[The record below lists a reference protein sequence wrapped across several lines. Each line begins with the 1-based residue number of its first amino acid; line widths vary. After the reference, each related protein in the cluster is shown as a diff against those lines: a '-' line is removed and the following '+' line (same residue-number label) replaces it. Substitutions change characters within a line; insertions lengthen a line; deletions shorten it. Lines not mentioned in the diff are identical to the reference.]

1 MKALLCKEL
10 GPADTLVIEEIPAEP
25 ISPHAARV
33 RVTAAGVNFP
43 DTLVI
48 EGKYQFKPQLPFSP
62 GAEMAGVVTEIGDK
76 VTNVAVGDRVMA
88 VLSHG
93 CYREELVTP
102 AAGLLPVPDGMPLDL
117 AAIFPMA
124 YGTSYHALKQRA
136 ALAPGESVLV
146 LGAAGGVGLAAVE
159 LAKAMGA
166 GKVIAAVGSEEKM
179 AVCREHGADEVIN
192 YNEGLKAQIKALT
205 GGQGVDVIYDPVGGD
220 LFDDVPSCLAWRGRV
235 LIVGFAAGRIPELPI
250 NKLLI
255 KGASAVGV
263 FWGAFAMREAAL
275 NLQNFSE
282 LAALWRD
289 GKLKPRV
296 SADYTLE
303 QVPQALH
310 DLLAR
315 KAQGKLRVKVADV

>member
-10 GPADTLVIEEIPAEP
+10 GPAEKLVVEDIPSEP
-25 ISPHAARV
+25 MTPYAARV
-33 RVTAAGVNFP
+33 KVAAAGVNFP

-48 EGKYQFKPQLPFSP
+48 EGKYQFKPQPPFSP
-62 GAEMAGVVTEIGDK
+62 GAEMAGVVTEVGE
-76 VTNVAVGDRVMA
+76 NVSQLAVGDKVMA

-102 AAGLLPVPDGMPLDL
+102 AAGLLKVPDGMPLET

-136 ALAPGESVLV
+136 GLAPGESVLV

-159 LAKAMGA
+159 IAKAMGA
-166 GKVIAAVGSEEKM
+166 GKVIAAVGSEAKM

-192 YNEGLKAQIKALT
+192 YSDGLKAQIKALT

-220 LFDDVPSCLAWRGRV
+220 LFDEIPSCLAWRGRV
-235 LIVGFAAGRIPELPI
+235 LIVGFAAGTIPELPI

-263 FWGAFAMREAAL
+263 FWGAFAMREPAL
-275 NLQNFSE
+275 NQQNFEE
-282 LAALWRD
+282 LAVLWRE

-315 KAQGKLRVKVADV
+315 KAQGKLRVRIADV

>member
-10 GPADTLVIEEIPAEP
+10 GPAEKLVVADIPNEP
-25 ISPHAARV
+25 MTPYAARV
-33 RVTAAGVNFP
+33 KVAAAGVNFP

-48 EGKYQFKPQLPFSP
+48 EGKYQFKPQPPFSP
-62 GAEMAGVVTEIGDK
+62 GAEMAGVVTEVGEK
-76 VTNVAVGDRVMA
+76 VSQLAVGDKVMA

-102 AAGLLPVPDGMPLDL
+102 AAGLLKVPDGMPLKT

-136 ALAPGESVLV
+136 GLAPGESVLV

-159 LAKAMGA
+159 IAKAMGA

-192 YNEGLKAQIKALT
+192 YSDGLKAQIKALT

-220 LFDDVPSCLAWRGRV
+220 LFDEIPSCLAWRGRV
-235 LIVGFAAGRIPELPI
+235 LIVGFAAGTIPQLPI

-263 FWGAFAMREAAL
+263 FWGAFAMREPVL
-275 NLQNFSE
+275 NQQNFE
-282 LAALWRD
+282 DLAAMWRE

-315 KAQGKLRVKVADV
+315 KAQGKLRVRIADV

>member
-10 GPADTLVIEEIPAEP
+10 GPAEKLVVEDIPSEAVGP
-25 ISPHAARV
+25 NAARV
-33 RVTAAGVNFP
+33 AVSAAGVNFP

-48 EGKYQFKPQLPFSP
+48 EGKYQFKPQPPFSP
-62 GAEMAGVVTEIGDK
+62 GAEMAGVVTEVGDK
-76 VTNVAVGDRVMA
+76 VTNVAVGDHVMA

-102 AAGLLPVPDGMPLDL
+102 AAGLLKVPDGMPLET

-136 ALAPGESVLV
+136 ALAPGETVLV

-192 YNEGLKAQIKALT
+192 YTLGLKAQIKALT
-205 GGQGVDVIYDPVGGD
+205 SGQGVDVIYDPVGGD
-220 LFDDVPSCLAWRGRV
+220 LFDDLPSCLAWRGRV
-235 LIVGFAAGRIPELPI
+235 LIVGFAAGRIPELPM

-255 KGASAVGV
+255 KGAAAVGV
-263 FWGAFAMREAAL
+263 FWGAFAMREAEL
-275 NLQNFSE
+275 NQQNFDE
-282 LAALWRD
+282 LAVMWKS

-303 QVPQALH
+303 QVPEALH

-315 KAQGKLRVKVADV
+315 KAQGKLRVRVADV